1 MITIL
6 LEKIK
11 ALLSELK
18 TNIENMP
25 KGGLDYS
32 LQETEIGTW
41 IDGRKVYRKV
51 IYKESIRDGNV
62 SIEHGITNLD
72 MIINTSG
79 CVSISPVHMVLN
91 SRISGSIW
99 LSASQYDDTSVD
111 INAGGYTTGR
121 TNLYLVIDYVKTED

>member
-11 ALLSELK
+11 VLLSELK

-62 SIEHGITNLD
+62 PIEHGITNLD

-79 CVSISPVHMVLN
+79 CVSISTVHMVIN
-91 SRISGSIW
+91 SQMSGSIW
-99 LSASQYDDTSVD
+99 LSAPQYNDTNVY
-111 INAGGYTTGR
+111 INAAGYSTGR
-121 TNLYLVIDYVKTED
+121 TNLYLIIDYVKTED